1 MNNKQITAISIGV
14 ALGIS
19 IGTTIGAITNNVAM
33 STVYGSLIVGIIG
46 VVISLTV
53 LNEEE

>member
-1 MNNKQITAISIGV
+1 
-14 ALGIS
+14 
-19 IGTTIGAITNNVAM
+19 M
-33 STVYGSLIVGIIG
+33 STVYGSLIGGIIG